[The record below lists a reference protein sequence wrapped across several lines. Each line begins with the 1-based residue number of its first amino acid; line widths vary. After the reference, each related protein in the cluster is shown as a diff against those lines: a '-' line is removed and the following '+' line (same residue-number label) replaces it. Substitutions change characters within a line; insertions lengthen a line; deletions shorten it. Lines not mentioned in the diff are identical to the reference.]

1 MVRFSCALVCVCWF
15 HACVCCVRAVSSGGG
30 YQGVLQP
37 GRAAPAGVASGASPP
52 FIPSCLLSL
61 LHPYKG
67 GDMGG
72 RRSYTCVIYKKQM
85 TCALC
90 VYILLRHVRLGGF
103 KLSAQSED
111 GTADAGRCGE
121 SAGRGGVAGRT
132 LGIRTSMLHT
142 CDIYTAYYNS
152 RRHGL
157 HSQ

>member
-1 MVRFSCALVCVCWF
+1 MRSRVRVLVP
-15 HACVCCVRAVSSGGG
+15 CVRMLCACGFIRWGLPGGTTAGSGSPRRWPPVPLPLLSPPASFPSSTPIRAGIWEGGG
-30 YQGVLQP
+30 
-37 GRAAPAGVASGASPP
+37 R
-52 FIPSCLLSL
+52 I
-61 LHPYKG
+61 
-67 GDMGG
+67 
-72 RRSYTCVIYKKQM
+72 RVIYKRQM
-85 TCALC
+85 TCCALC
-90 VYILLRHVRLGGF
+90 VHILLRHVRLGGF